1 VLQIQNAFCNAKQKS
16 VVQSFTQTRACNA
29 SQQKKVLLFL
39 ILQLFRAYC
48 NTFWALKHDQNLIL
62 VRFVGAAQSP
72 AALTEATLKRPQPP
86 FFLLMPVTVAQK
98 RMEGRP
104 WTPSKNCSTKGG
116 GFNPKSWVVANSP
129 YVGIC
134 SSASR
139 ANTCRWSGHPTP
151 MSEGAGSAV

>member
-1 VLQIQNAFCNAKQKS
+1 MLNRKALSKALPTQEPATPRCCKS
-16 VVQSFTQTRACNA
+16 KTHFATLSRKALSKALPRQEPATPPN
-29 SQQKKVLLFL
+29 KKEVLLFL

-86 FFLLMPVTVAQK
+86 FFLLMPVTVARK

-116 GFNPKSWVVANSP
+116 GFNPKS
-129 YVGIC
+129 
-134 SSASR
+134 
-139 ANTCRWSGHPTP
+139 
-151 MSEGAGSAV
+151 